1 MTYKKTCGTCRFFD
15 DDPTRKHPD
24 CDGACHLN
32 PPIIVNRSRDQKV
45 LMFTPTDQ
53 DFWCGQWEPNSEEMI
68 TAIDGLLGATFGTKN
83 EASNESEQKA
93 PEPEDSWE
101 RPEEDARRGAY
112 DYWQCADNRCWD
124 CPAMVGGTN
133 PAQRCHVKSCATAM
147 LMEIMARAEK
157 LAGVMGDE

>member
-15 DDPTRKHPD
+15 DDPTKKHPD

-32 PPIIVNRSRDQKV
+32 PPIIVNNSRDQQV

-53 DFWCGQWEPNSEEMI
+53 DFWCGQWEPNSEEMS
-68 TAIDGLLGATFGTKN
+68 TAIDGLLGAIFGTKN

-101 RPEEDARRGAY
+101 KLEEDARKFFT
-112 DYWQCADNRCWD
+112 DYWSCQGYDCCD
-124 CPAMVGGTN
+124 CPAKIDGKTPRQRYGVG
-133 PAQRCHVKSCATAM
+133 SCTRAM
-147 LMEIMARAEK
+147 AVDILARAEK
-157 LAGVMGDE
+157 LAGVRGDE